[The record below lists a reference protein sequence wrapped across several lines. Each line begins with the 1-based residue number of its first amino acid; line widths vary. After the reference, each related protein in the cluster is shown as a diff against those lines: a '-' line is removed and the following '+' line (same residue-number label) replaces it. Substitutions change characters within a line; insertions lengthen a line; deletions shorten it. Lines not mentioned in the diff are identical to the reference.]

1 MLSLL
6 TASPSPSLLTQCHL
20 VPLSVAHA
28 TSVPLFVTCG
38 DISPRRGENL
48 SRPGEVYQSERL
60 WQCGQLSGFAKASP
74 FEERLPPRRGKM
86 SQSDK
91 RGESV
96 EHCETERARPLARS
110 EQVKGSARFLSFL
123 FASFFRLMDVKIVL
137 GYNKDKIVL
146 RFAK

>member
-6 TASPSPSLLTQCHL
+6 TASPSPSLLTQCHI

-28 TSVPLFVTCG
+28 TSVPLFVTYG

-48 SRPGEVYQSERL
+48 SQPGEVYQSERL
-60 WQCGQLSGFAKASP
+60 WRCGQLSGFAKGSP
-74 FEERLPPRRGKM
+74 FGRA
-86 SQSDK
+86 
-91 RGESV
+91 V

-123 FASFFRLMDVKIVL
+123 FASFFRLKDAKIVL

-146 RFAK
+146 CFAK